1 MSKILRLVL
10 LLLLFNNCSFDNKS
24 GLWTSYEEIKP
35 EEIKLIKLTKDK
47 NTIKEE
53 FNPNLQITLKEKTL
67 SNQNWLFSDINL
79 SNLIPHMSF
88 NGKVKKFSKFKF
100 KKITRRNIQEPDLI
114 ISNDFTIFY
123 DNNGSIFKFNKNSK
137 LQWKTKIYDKKER
150 NKIFNISLAVSNK
163 ILFMADNLGKY
174 YAVNIDTGKI
184 IWEKQIN
191 TTFNSQLKIIDNKI
205 LLIDTNNS
213 LWCFSVK
220 DGSKLWNFKTQTVLI
235 KTFKKLSLIIHKD
248 SLIFVNSIGDVF
260 KIDLETGSLIWQIS
274 TQNTLVRNE
283 IDFLKISDLVLYKNS
298 IFLSN
303 NNNNFYSLDANSG
316 IINWMQNVNSAL
328 RPIIIDDLI
337 FTISNKGY
345 LVVIDAKRG
354 NIIRITD
361 LSISFKEKKRGIIKT
376 VFLGRQTSNKKGRK
390 EVDAIQGFVIASNK
404 LYVTTIS
411 GKLMVYSIFDGQL
424 DQIYKVSKFKL
435 SEPFINNSNLYI
447 FRNNAVVVLN

>member
-1 MSKILRLVL
+1 MSKILRLVILIL
-10 LLLLFNNCSFDNKS
+10 LLTNCSLDNKS
-24 GLWTSYEEIKP
+24 GIWSNYEEVVS
-35 EEIKLIKLTKDK
+35 EETKLIKLTTKEQIIDK
-47 NTIKEE
+47 E

-67 SNQNWLFSDINL
+67 SDQNWLFSDINL
-79 SNLIPHMSF
+79 SNLIPHMRF
-88 NGKVKKFSKFKF
+88 DGKVKKFSKFKF
-100 KKITRRNIQEPDLI
+100 KKITRRNIKEPDLI

-137 LQWKTKIYDKKER
+137 LQWKIKIYNKKER

-191 TTFNSQLKIIDNKI
+191 TTFNSQLKIINNKI

-260 KIDLETGSLIWQIS
+260 KIDLETGSLIWQIP

-354 NIIRITD
+354 DIIRITD
-361 LSISFKEKKRGIIKT
+361 LSISFKKKKGGIIKT
-376 VFLGRQTSNKKGRK
+376 VFLGRQTSKKKDRK
-390 EVDAIQGFVIASNK
+390 EVGAIQGFVIASNK

-435 SEPFINNSNLYI
+435 SEPFISNSNLYI

>member
-1 MSKILRLVL
+1 
-10 LLLLFNNCSFDNKS
+10 
-24 GLWTSYEEIKP
+24 
-35 EEIKLIKLTKDK
+35 
-47 NTIKEE
+47 
-53 FNPNLQITLKEKTL
+53 
-67 SNQNWLFSDINL
+67 
-79 SNLIPHMSF
+79 MSF

-100 KKITRRNIQEPDLI
+100 KKTKKRNIQEPDLI

-123 DNNGSIFKFNKNSK
+123 DNNGSILKFNKNSK
-137 LQWKTKIYDKKER
+137 LQWKTKIYNKKER

-191 TTFNSQLKIIDNKI
+191 TTFNSQLKIINNKI

-248 SLIFVNSIGDVF
+248 SLIFVNSMGDVF
-260 KIDLETGSLIWQIS
+260 KIDLETGSLIWQIP

-354 NIIRITD
+354 DIIRITD
-361 LSISFKEKKRGIIKT
+361 LSISFKKKKRGIIKT

-424 DQIYKVSKFKL
+424 DQIYKVSKSKL
-435 SEPFINNSNLYI
+435 SEPFISNSNLYI

>member
-10 LLLLFNNCSFDNKS
+10 LFLLFNNCSFDNKS
-24 GLWTSYEEIKP
+24 GFWTNYEEIKP

-79 SNLIPHMSF
+79 FNLIPHMSF

-100 KKITRRNIQEPDLI
+100 KKTARRNIQEPYLI

-137 LQWKTKIYDKKER
+137 LQWKTKIYNKKER

-191 TTFNSQLKIIDNKI
+191 ATFNSQLKIINNKI

-260 KIDLETGSLIWQIS
+260 KIDLETGSLIWQIP

-283 IDFLKISDLVLYKNS
+283 IDFL
-298 IFLSN
+298 
-303 NNNNFYSLDANSG
+303 
-316 IINWMQNVNSAL
+316 
-328 RPIIIDDLI
+328 
-337 FTISNKGY
+337 
-345 LVVIDAKRG
+345 
-354 NIIRITD
+354 
-361 LSISFKEKKRGIIKT
+361 IK
-376 VFLGRQTSNKKGRK
+376 FAAQ
-390 EVDAIQGFVIASNK
+390 
-404 LYVTTIS
+404 
-411 GKLMVYSIFDGQL
+411 
-424 DQIYKVSKFKL
+424 
-435 SEPFINNSNLYI
+435 
-447 FRNNAVVVLN
+447 